1 MSLESKTNFYSKNA
15 SILSKNSSESTQPFF
30 QKPSEQFLNDIEVL
44 LLKAFV
50 TGNIPFRFADN
61 YYFKML
67 LKRLAR
73 CEITPPDRKKLS
85 MLVPIQVAL
94 TDIVTLDEMNQN
106 QIPMT
111 LTLDG
116 WTDTSGKSIY
126 AV

>member
-1 MSLESKTNFYSKNA
+1 
-15 SILSKNSSESTQPFF
+15 
-30 QKPSEQFLNDIEVL
+30 
-44 LLKAFV
+44 
-50 TGNIPFRFADN
+50 
-61 YYFKML
+61 ML

>member
-1 MSLESKTNFYSKNA
+1 
-15 SILSKNSSESTQPFF
+15 
-30 QKPSEQFLNDIEVL
+30 
-44 LLKAFV
+44 
-50 TGNIPFRFADN
+50 
-61 YYFKML
+61 ML

-94 TDIVTLDEMNQN
+94 TEIATLDEMNQN

-116 WTDTSGKSIY
+116 WTDTFGKSIY